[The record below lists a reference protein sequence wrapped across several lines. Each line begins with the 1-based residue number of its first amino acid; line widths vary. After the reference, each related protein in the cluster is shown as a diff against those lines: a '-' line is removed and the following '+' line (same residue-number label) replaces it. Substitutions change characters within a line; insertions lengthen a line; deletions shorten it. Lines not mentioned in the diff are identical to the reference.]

1 MFHYGETDGLEREF
15 VDHNLSGWRMVPRE
29 FEEKYLQA
37 EFEVYIPDDF
47 SDVGVPPVIE
57 ERLLFE
63 EAVNTGVPENR
74 LSADNLK
81 LKRK

>member
-37 EFEVYIPDDF
+37 DFEVHIPNEF
-47 SDVGVPPVIE
+47 SDVRVSPVIE

-63 EAVNTGVPENR
+63 EAVKTGVPENR
-74 LSADNLK
+74 LSVDKIK
-81 LKRK
+81 LKEK